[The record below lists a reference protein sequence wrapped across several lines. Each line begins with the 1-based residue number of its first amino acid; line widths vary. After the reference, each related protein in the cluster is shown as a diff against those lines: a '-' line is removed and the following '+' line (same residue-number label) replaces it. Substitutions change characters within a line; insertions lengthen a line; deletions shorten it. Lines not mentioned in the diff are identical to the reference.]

1 MKLFYRFFSAACLL
15 PFLSLAQSNYKPGY
29 VVNLKGDT
37 LRGFIDYREWSN
49 NPNAISFKHQ
59 VSDASGTKYTPA
71 DISSFNINS
80 IEAYQKYTGP
90 ISMDVVNTDH
100 LTTGKDTSIKIAD
113 VFLRILQKGK
123 NVALYSYTDD
133 LKSRYFIGDGP
144 DFFPKELVYRIY
156 EANDANGNGK
166 TFTDETYLKQLNTLA
181 IKYNT
186 LNDDLAHT
194 LEKADYQKPQL
205 MVIVSKIN
213 NITKQEFNAKY
224 DDGGNNYFYGGLGL
238 AIATTTPS
246 PGGTYQQAGGKPYTS
261 ILPAVKFGIN
271 VFASP
276 NSERLSFRFELSAA
290 LIKYTS
296 TYDNA
301 YTPHVNITYGY
312 TNLAIAF
319 SPQIIYNFYNG
330 ENLKVFA
337 GGGIEI
343 SKYTYFSREYKNN
356 KDGSQVPTSA
366 NPFNQNNFSLPIV
379 VKAGISISKKIDI
392 YADYLLAGP
401 VSDDYVFRLNTSSVQ
416 VGVNY
421 RFK

>member
-1 MKLFYRFFSAACLL
+1 MKIFYKLFSFAFLL
-15 PFLSLAQSNYKPGY
+15 PFFSLAQSNYKPGF

-59 VSDASGTKYTPA
+59 VTDASGAKYTPA

-80 IEAYQKYTGP
+80 IEAYQKYTGL

-100 LTTGKDTSIKIAD
+100 LTTGKDTSVKMAD

-123 NVALYSYTDD
+123 NVTLYSYTDD
-133 LKSRYFIGDGP
+133 LKARYFIGDGP
-144 DFFPKELVYRIY
+144 NFFPKELVYRIY
-156 EANDANGNGK
+156 EANDSNGNGK

-181 IKYNT
+181 IKYSA

-194 LEKADYQKPQL
+194 LEKADYQMPQL

-213 NITKQEFNAKY
+213 NITKQEFSAKY
-224 DDGGNNYFYGGLGL
+224 DDKGNNYFYGGLGL

-246 PGGTYQQAGGKPYTS
+246 PGGTYKQAGGKPCTS

-301 YTPHVNITYGY
+301 FSPYVNITYGY

-366 NPFNQNNFSLPIV
+366 NPFSQNNFSLPIV
-379 VKAGISISKKIDI
+379 VKTGISISKKIDI

>member
-1 MKLFYRFFSAACLL
+1 MKKFHKFFSLAFLL
-15 PFLSLAQSNYKPGY
+15 PFFALAQSNYKPAY

-37 LRGFIDYREWSN
+37 LRGFIDYREWNN
-49 NPNAISFKHQ
+49 NPEAISFKRQ
-59 VSDASGTKYTPA
+59 LSDASGTKYTPD
-71 DISSFNINS
+71 DIVFFNINN
-80 IEAYQKYTGP
+80 IEAYRKYTGP
-90 ISMDVVNTDH
+90 ISMDIVNIDH
-100 LTTGKDTSIKIAD
+100 LTTGKDTTTRMAE

-123 NVALYSYTDD
+123 NVALYSYSDD
-133 LKSRYFIGDGP
+133 LKVRYFIGDGP
-144 DFFPKELVYRIY
+144 GFAPKELVYRIY

-166 TFTDETYLKQLNTLA
+166 TFTDETYLKQLNALA
-181 IKYNT
+181 IKYGVLNNDLTYT
-186 LNDDLAHT
+186 LQ
-194 LEKADYQKPQL
+194 KADYQKPSL
-205 MVIVSKIN
+205 MEIVSKIN
-213 NITKQEFNAKY
+213 NVSRQEFKAKY
-224 DDGGNNYFYGGLGL
+224 DDKGNNYFYGGLGL

-246 PGGTYQQAGGKPYTS
+246 PGGTYKEAGGKPYTS
-261 ILPAVKFGIN
+261 ILPAIKFGIN

-301 YTPHVNITYGY
+301 FSPYVNITYGY
-312 TNLAIAF
+312 TNLAIAV

-337 GGGIEI
+337 GGGIEV

-366 NPFNQNNFSLPIV
+366 NPFNQNSFSLPV
-379 VKAGISISKKIDI
+379 MLKAGISVNKKIDI
-392 YADYLLAGP
+392 YADYLLSGP
-401 VSDDYVFRLNTSSVQ
+401 VSDDYVFRLNTSSLQ

-421 RFK
+421 RLK

>member
-261 ILPAVKFGIN
+261 VLPAVKFGIN

-421 RFK
+421 RLK